1 MMGLFTNITLTNEN
15 YLKKDEAF
23 WNLHNDFIN
32 KYINPLNA
40 QMNMIRRMP
49 DLSPKERKDLL
60 DPLKELQLVYKR
72 MAAAQAET
80 MMEMND

>member
-1 MMGLFTNITLTNEN
+1 MIAKPELYVKYLEKNPFDVAIVEN
-15 YLKKDEAF
+15 
-23 WNLHNDFIN
+23 HNDFIRN
-32 KYINPLNA
+32 YINPINSQLKT
-40 QMNMIRRMP
+40 IRRMP